1 MLATLE
7 AFHDPSK
14 NCPCHNQA
22 EMLSVLH
29 GQCNWLF
36 SSSEVITSTDRQHQK
51 GRGRK
56 GHLNFRQDLEHRE
69 RKGKSPGKLEL
80 STVSNFPIFP

>member
-1 MLATLE
+1 MATLE

-29 GQCNWLF
+29 GQWQVGF
-36 SSSEVITSTDRQHQK
+36 SSSEVIITTDSQK
-51 GRGRK
+51 GGGRK
-56 GHLNFRQDLEHRE
+56 GLLIS
-69 RKGKSPGKLEL
+69 GKTWNTEKIKTNPWKIVTKLHK
-80 STVSNFPIFP
+80 